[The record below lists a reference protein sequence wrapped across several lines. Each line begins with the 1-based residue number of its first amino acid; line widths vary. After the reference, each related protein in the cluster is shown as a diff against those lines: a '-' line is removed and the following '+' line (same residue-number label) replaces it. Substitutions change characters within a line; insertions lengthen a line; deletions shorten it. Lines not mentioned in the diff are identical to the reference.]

1 MQCLLCSITFC
12 LKVDDQT
19 IVKKGIRIVAETNGG
34 QEIVEEIN
42 GTRYVVKDRL
52 LEQSPF
58 VHQSASDAHSVQHEL
73 TLPHRLAQ
81 QVSQM
86 GPIQLGHLFQII
98 VDSIEENFGVTCCLQ
113 CQPEANA
120 DLRFCYVSKTTI
132 KQPCL
137 LQLCSELSNYYYS
150 GLTEGLSI
158 LCSEIESLP
167 PEIQAAM
174 QNSQVGS
181 FMLVPLLG
189 KEMSMGEI
197 GLYRCQSERHWTER
211 EWQSVSTIASQCVR
225 AIEQAQSHQHP
236 KTHDLL
242 IGQINQL
249 LNSSSLPEQ
258 ILLKILEKVGN
269 SFAVEQVILFQL
281 TEEQLHVREKWQAHE
296 QSLPLKDKVPL
307 LEQENSCQR
316 QFNFLDLT
324 SYVDIVDKP
333 TSQHIN
339 VFGSGSLVSV
349 PVSVRGQFFGSLV
362 VRTAS
367 RRIFTVE
374 EIKVIECIA
383 EQVAIALFYIQSQDC
398 LEKQIETTKTLE
410 AEKQRSEEANRAK
423 SSFLSVMNHELRTP
437 LSGILGFSRMLLDE
451 IYGSLNQKQM
461 QYVNAISESGEY
473 LLELIND
480 LLDISKIEA
489 EKEELFLEK
498 VPVEDICLSSMSL
511 VQERAK
517 QGELELTLDVA
528 DGVSFCNADQLRLKQ
543 ILVNLLSNAVKFT
556 EAGGSVT
563 LRVRQDETLIQF
575 MVIDTGIGIKLED
588 QHKLFQPFSQ
598 INNCLSRKHKGT
610 GLGLALSKKLAQ
622 LHGGDITLVSEAG
635 QGSCFT
641 LHLPV

>member
-1 MQCLLCSITFC
+1 ME
-12 LKVDDQT
+12 
-19 IVKKGIRIVAETNGG
+19 ETNG
-34 QEIVEEIN
+34 
-42 GTRYVVKDRL
+42 THYVVKDRL
-52 LEQSPF
+52 LEQPQF
-58 VHQSASDAHSVQHEL
+58 RQQSASDAQPVQHEL
-73 TLPHRLAQ
+73 TLPQRLAQ
-81 QVSQM
+81 QISQI
-86 GPIQLGHLFQII
+86 GPIQLEHLFQII

-132 KQPCL
+132 EQPHL
-137 LQLCSELSNYYYS
+137 LKLRCELSNYYYS

-158 LCSEIESLP
+158 LYSETESLP
-167 PEIQAAM
+167 PKIQAAM
-174 QNSQVGS
+174 QHSQVGS

-197 GLYRCQSERHWTER
+197 GLYCCQNERHWTER
-211 EWQSVSTIASQCVR
+211 EWQTVNTIASQCVK
-225 AIEQAQSHQHP
+225 AIEQAQSNQHQ
-236 KTHDLL
+236 KTHEPLL
-242 IGQINQL
+242 TQINQL

-258 ILLKILEKVGN
+258 ILFGILEKSGN
-269 SFAVEQVILFQL
+269 SFAVEQVILFQS
-281 TEEQLHVREKWQAHE
+281 TEEQLHVREKWQAHD
-296 QSLPLKDKVPL
+296 QSLPLKEKVPLL
-307 LEQENSCQR
+307 LEQENNSCQQ
-316 QFNFLDLT
+316 QFDLDLT
-324 SYVDIVDKP
+324 SYVEIVGKP
-333 TSQHIN
+333 ISHHID
-339 VFGSGSLVSV
+339 VSGSGTLVSV

-362 VRTAS
+362 VQTAR

-374 EIKVIECIA
+374 EIKIVECIA

-410 AEKQRSEEANRAK
+410 AQKQRSEEANRAK

-461 QYVNAISESGEY
+461 QYVSAVSESGEY

-517 QGELELTLDVA
+517 QGELELILDMA
-528 DGVSFCNADQLRLKQ
+528 AGVSFCKADQLRLKQ

-563 LRVRQDETLIQF
+563 LKVRQDEKLIQF
-575 MVIDTGIGIKLED
+575 AVIDTGIGIKPED

-598 INNCLSRKHKGT
+598 INNRLSRKHKGT

>member
-1 MQCLLCSITFC
+1 MT
-12 LKVDDQT
+12 
-19 IVKKGIRIVAETNGG
+19 
-34 QEIVEEIN
+34 
-42 GTRYVVKDRL
+42 
-52 LEQSPF
+52 
-58 VHQSASDAHSVQHEL
+58 
-73 TLPHRLAQ
+73 
-81 QVSQM
+81 
-86 GPIQLGHLFQII
+86 
-98 VDSIEENFGVTCCLQ
+98 
-113 CQPEANA
+113 
-120 DLRFCYVSKTTI
+120 
-132 KQPCL
+132 
-137 LQLCSELSNYYYS
+137 
-150 GLTEGLSI
+150 
-158 LCSEIESLP
+158 
-167 PEIQAAM
+167 
-174 QNSQVGS
+174 GS
-181 FMLVPLLG
+181 
-189 KEMSMGEI
+189 
-197 GLYRCQSERHWTER
+197 
-211 EWQSVSTIASQCVR
+211 
-225 AIEQAQSHQHP
+225 
-236 KTHDLL
+236 
-242 IGQINQL
+242 
-249 LNSSSLPEQ
+249 
-258 ILLKILEKVGN
+258 
-269 SFAVEQVILFQL
+269 
-281 TEEQLHVREKWQAHE
+281 
-296 QSLPLKDKVPL
+296 
-307 LEQENSCQR
+307 
-316 QFNFLDLT
+316 

-349 PVSVRGQFFGSLV
+349 PVSVRGHFFGSLV

-461 QYVNAISESGEY
+461 QYVSAISESGEY

-511 VQERAK
+511 VQERAR
-517 QGELELTLDVA
+517 QGELELTLDMA
-528 DGVSFCNADQLRLKQ
+528 DGVSFCKADQLRLKQ

-563 LRVRQDETLIQF
+563 LRVRQNEKIIQF
-575 MVIDTGIGIKLED
+575 AVIDTGIGIKPED

-598 INNCLSRKHKGT
+598 INNRLSRKHKGT

>member
-1 MQCLLCSITFC
+1 ME
-12 LKVDDQT
+12 
-19 IVKKGIRIVAETNGG
+19 ET
-34 QEIVEEIN
+34 N
-42 GTRYVVKDRL
+42 GTRYIFEDRL
-52 LEQSPF
+52 LEQSQFGP
-58 VHQSASDAHSVQHEL
+58 QSASDAQPDQHEL
-73 TLPHRLAQ
+73 TLPQRLAQ

-86 GPIQLGHLFQII
+86 GSIQLEHLFQII

-113 CQPEANA
+113 CQPEANT

-132 KQPCL
+132 EQQHL
-137 LQLCSELSNYYYS
+137 LQLRCELSNYYYLR
-150 GLTEGLSI
+150 LTEGLSI
-158 LCSEIESLP
+158 LCSETESLP
-167 PEIQAAM
+167 PKIQAAM
-174 QNSQVGS
+174 QHTQVGS

-189 KEMSMGEI
+189 REISMGEI
-197 GLYRCQSERHWTER
+197 SLYHCQNERHWTER
-211 EWQSVSTIASQCVR
+211 EWQSVNTLASQCVR
-225 AIEQAQSHQHP
+225 AIEQAQSNQHP
-236 KTHDLL
+236 KTHEPLL
-242 IGQINQL
+242 RQINQL
-249 LNSSSLPEQ
+249 LNSSSQPEQ
-258 ILLKILEKVGN
+258 ILFKILEKIGN
-269 SFAVEQVILFQL
+269 SFAVEQVILFQS
-281 TEEQLHVREKWQAHE
+281 TEEQLHVREKWQAND
-296 QSLPLKDKVPL
+296 QSLSPVPL
-307 LEQENSCQR
+307 LLQENSCQQ
-316 QFNFLDLT
+316 QFDLDLT
-324 SYVDIVDKP
+324 SYVEIVGKP
-333 TSQHIN
+333 ISQHIDI
-339 VFGSGSLVSV
+339 FGSGTLVSV
-349 PVSVRGQFFGSLV
+349 PVFVRGQFFGSLV
-362 VRTAS
+362 VQTAS
-367 RRIFTVE
+367 RRIFTIA

-410 AEKQRSEEANRAK
+410 AQKERSEEANRAK

-461 QYVNAISESGEY
+461 QYVSAISESGEY

-511 VQERAK
+511 VQERAR
-517 QGELELTLDVA
+517 QGELELTLNMA
-528 DGVSFCNADQLRLKQ
+528 EGVSFCKADQLRLKQ

-563 LRVRQDETLIQF
+563 LRVRQDEKLIQF
-575 MVIDTGIGIKLED
+575 AVIDTGIGIKPED

-598 INNCLSRKHKGT
+598 INNRLSRKHKGT

-622 LHGGDITLVSEAG
+622 LHGGDITLVSEEG

>member
-86 GPIQLGHLFQII
+86 GPIQLEHLFQII

-132 KQPCL
+132 EQPCL

-242 IGQINQL
+242 IRQINQL
-249 LNSSSLPEQ
+249 LNSSILPEQ
-258 ILLKILEKVGN
+258 ILLKILEKIGN

-281 TEEQLHVREKWQAHE
+281 TEAQLHVREKWQAHE
-296 QSLPLKDKVPL
+296 QSLPL

-316 QFNFLDLT
+316 QLDLDLN
-324 SYVDIVDKP
+324 SYLEIVSKP
-333 TSQHIN
+333 VSQYIDS
-339 VFGSGSLVSV
+339 FDGTLISV

-374 EIKVIECIA
+374 EIKIIECIA
-383 EQVAIALFYIQSQDC
+383 EQVAIALFYIQSQNC

-461 QYVNAISESGEY
+461 QYVSAISESGEY

-511 VQERAK
+511 IQERAK
-517 QGELELTLDVA
+517 QGELELTLDMA
-528 DGVSFCNADQLRLKQ
+528 DGVSFCKADQLRLKQ

-563 LRVRQDETLIQF
+563 LRVRQNEKIIQF
-575 MVIDTGIGIKLED
+575 AVIDTGIGIKPED

-598 INNCLSRKHKGT
+598 INNRLSRKHKGT

-622 LHGGDITLVSEAG
+622 LHGGDITLVSEEG